1 LARGAEIPDRES
13 RVQDFAECHAGYRV
27 RRVTEIWM
35 VEKVKDFSTE
45 LKVEPFGYL
54 RVFHYREIGVYEVGP
69 RKRLLSVAV
78 QRHGAR
84 DRGARNQASEK
95 RQVRINTYLR
105 SDTRPRHAH
114 LGGGVAAIFEGIT
127 RNFATP
133 GGFGLIRWLD
143 G

>member
-45 LKVEPFGYL
+45 LQVEPFGYL

-84 DRGARNQASEK
+84 DRGARNQASENGRFVLIPISDETHGHGTHTWAAVWQQYLK
-95 RQVRINTYLR
+95 ELLETSQRQAG
-105 SDTRPRHAH
+105 SD
-114 LGGGVAAIFEGIT
+114 
-127 RNFATP
+127 
-133 GGFGLIRWLD
+133 
-143 G
+143 